1 MWVFLLTLITLRFFE
16 FVSEAQVDGIK
27 SAMDRIKCRR
37 FRAEV
42 SGIGTFDSSMRVV
55 FAGVADNGES
65 ELLFNELEAEL
76 KGVVPQCSGFRPHI
90 TIARLK
96 DPGLRNEAKKT
107 IEENR
112 LSYLGGF
119 TASEI
124 ALVKSELG
132 KSGSRYTVLKETPL
146 QP

>member
-1 MWVFLLTLITLRFFE
+1 M
-16 FVSEAQVDGIK
+16 
-27 SAMDRIKCRR
+27 
-37 FRAEV
+37 